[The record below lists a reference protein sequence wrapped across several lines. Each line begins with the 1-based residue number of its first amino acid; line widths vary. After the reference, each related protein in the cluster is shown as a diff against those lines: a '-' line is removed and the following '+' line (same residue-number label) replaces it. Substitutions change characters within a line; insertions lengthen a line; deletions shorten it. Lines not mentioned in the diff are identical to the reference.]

1 MNFNTNSSRPT
12 IQYIHH
18 SVKLYYPVSS
28 NQVLQEFVSYYKDNR
43 ALYRQ
48 IRAKC
53 HYRHHPLKRI
63 VLYSLSNVNSAF
75 NRLESESS
83 NLNHGLPLMQQRTS
97 ERIHADCLITG
108 IVAFPPATADIRRY
122 YVRNKN
128 RQILCSNPQNPNMYQ
143 TTEGYVWHALN
154 QPTPTRNNSSSKWC
168 KRVFGSVV

>member
-1 MNFNTNSSRPT
+1 MNFNTNSST

-18 SVKLYYPVSS
+18 SVKLYYQVST
-28 NQVLQEFVSYYKDNR
+28 NQVLQVISYYKDNR

-83 NLNHGLPLMQQRTS
+83 NLNHGLPLMQQRIS
-97 ERIHADCLITG
+97 ERIQADFLINKLLLSHQPRQT
-108 IVAFPPATADIRRY
+108 FDDT
-122 YVRNKN
+122 YVRKMN
-128 RQILCSNPQNPNMYQ
+128 RQILCSNPAKP
-143 TTEGYVWHALN
+143 
-154 QPTPTRNNSSSKWC
+154 
-168 KRVFGSVV
+168 